1 MIIRQT
7 ISTLQG
13 NLVVLTSAG
22 AILEQRSA
30 EGDPQR
36 KVWAEVDMTGI
47 DDARVVEL
55 VARPSGHDGQLV
67 ARLNDGRL
75 MEQYQPTHRSS
86 YGARQWRELAG
97 PDGAP

>member
-22 AILEQRSA
+22 QIMEQRPS
-30 EGDPQR
+30 EGDPAR
-36 KVWAEVDMTGI
+36 RTWTEVDTTGI
-47 DDARVVEL
+47 DETAQVVEI
-55 VARPSGHDGQLV
+55 VARPTGHDGQLV
-67 ARLNDGRL
+67 ARLNDGRYY
-75 MEQYQPTHRSS
+75 EQYQAQRSA

-97 PDGAP
+97 PGDGP